1 MNSERCPAYTLPT
14 RQHGSEEVSMVSRR
28 GLLGG
33 AAFVGV
39 GAFTGVMQ
47 SAGTAAADAPLNTP
61 FTPVTA
67 PHLAEAERMVHYQ
80 RLLAA
85 GYLPGGLLGHWP
97 LDGTTADRSGRDHPV
112 TLGSSAS
119 WSALRAGGELTF
131 DGTSNAYA
139 TTASVLDTTA
149 PFTVSAW
156 LRLADGDS
164 PADLENMYTA
174 VSQDG
179 TNASRFLLQ
188 YDPEPRTWAF
198 KVRSEDQSTKVSA
211 VANTPAT
218 LGVWTHLTGVWDGT
232 QIHLYVN
239 GEWHRSTA
247 TILSWASTQGFNIG
261 RAKWDGA
268 YVNRFKG
275 SVDDVRAYGRALTA
289 AEVALISGQTAR
301 ANNVYLVGSPST
313 VTWGVP
319 DDLTTWIARARC
331 SSFITWVLR
340 HTYGWATDDYFL
352 QYFQDRIPEA
362 ADYRQAFAGGTAGP
376 RFQQIRKVADL
387 RPGDL
392 VAVAYSGQVD
402 GNTGHIVMVREVK
415 GVFSGVGDFTG
426 ETQYAVQVVDCT
438 SDPHGVYGLAT
449 YAPYPDTRMGG
460 SADSDDF
467 EGVGIG
473 HMMFY
478 AADATGEFSR
488 YRWSVNTSS
497 AKTYTVAQRPI
508 AAARI
513 V

>member
-1 MNSERCPAYTLPT
+1 
-14 RQHGSEEVSMVSRR
+14 MVSRR

-247 TILSWASTQGFNIG
+247 TTLSWASTQGFNIG

-275 SVDDVRAYGRALTA
+275 SVDDVRAYGRALSA
-289 AEVALISGQTAR
+289 DEVSLISGRTAGQ
-301 ANNVYLVGSPST
+301 NNQYLVNASST
-313 VTWGVP
+313 VTWGTP
-319 DDLTTWIARARC
+319 DDLTSWIARARC

-340 HTYGWATDDYFL
+340 HTYGWATVDYFR
-352 QYFQDRIPEA
+352 QYFQDGIPEA
-362 ADYRQAFAGGTAGP
+362 ADYRKAFTDGTGGP
-376 RFQQIRKVADL
+376 HFQRIRKVADL

-392 VAVAYSGQVD
+392 IAVDYNGSD
-402 GNTGHIVMVREVK
+402 PDNTGHIVMVREVK
-415 GVFSGVGDFTG
+415 GVYTGTGVKSG
-426 ETQYAVQVVDCT
+426 ETQYAIEIVDMT
-438 SDPHGVYGLAT
+438 SAPHGVYGQPSAT
-449 YAPYPDTRMGG
+449 THPDTRMVSNVDG
-460 SADSDDF
+460 ADF
-467 EGVGIG
+467 RGVGIG

-478 AADATGEFSR
+478 ASNTTGEFSR
-488 YRWSVNTSS
+488 YRWSSYGASPDYDVT
-497 AKTYTVAQRPI
+497 ARPI
-508 AAARI
+508 SAAR
-513 V
+513 VV